1 MTIRVNC
8 PDCGQEYRL
17 SDSLAGKKAKCKAC
31 GGVVEIPAS
40 AEDHL
45 VDMDEPAPPKPAARK
60 PPTPPVPARPATS
73 AAAPPKPPPIP
84 KAAAAAPALPKISVS
99 CDMCFTDFQAKGELA
114 GKKAKCPECGEM
126 VSVPGGKP
134 KAKAKPKP
142 VEDDDDFA
150 DDVAFV
156 DDDEFEDDEPAPR
169 RSSSKGKDKKKK
181 SKGGRRS
188 NSEYFIDNIP
198 MPVLIG
204 GMWTM
209 IIVACVMLVV
219 FGKTN
224 RNGAAMAGAN
234 GLFDPPSVP
243 AATSGPATEPYNI
256 AAIPVPPLPEPGPL
270 MPSPTGGFVYS
281 EAQFTD
287 ASQPGGMMKVRLR
300 LPNGQHAAQSLGCIL
315 VGSAGTPMIW
325 GNGLA
330 GTDYYAETQPYI
342 TAGYAVCEYSMDGEF
357 DEENE
362 DETDTQLKIAYQKFT
377 ASCAGVVNVRNAV
390 EFVVAK
396 MPQINPNRI
405 YIAGHSSAGA
415 TALLAAAHEPR
426 IKACMAYAAPA
437 DILQR
442 QAEMLDEMDFSGFKP
457 DIREFLQRSSPMTH
471 VAKIQCPVFLFHASD
486 DSVVTLSES
495 QQMNKRLMDLG
506 RSVTLQIVPTGDHYV
521 AMTQQGLQTAVAWL
535 KQQPSEQPGGGAP
548 AGGQNLPAETQPTV
562 PMPGTGPIPGIT
574 PMPMPGVAMP

>member
-31 GGVVEIPAS
+31 GGVVAIPAS
-40 AEDHL
+40 ADDQLEDF
-45 VDMDEPAPPKPAARK
+45 DEPIPAKPVAKK
-60 PPTPPVPARPATS
+60 PSPPPVPSRPAAS
-73 AAAPPKPPPIP
+73 SAAPPKPPPIP
-84 KAAAAAPALPKISVS
+84 KAAAASALPKISVS

-126 VSVPGGKP
+126 VSVPGKS

-142 VEDDDDFA
+142 VEDDDDFV

-188 NSEYFIDNIP
+188 NSEYFIDNVP

-209 IIVACVMLVV
+209 IIIACALLVV
-219 FGKTN
+219 FGKSN
-224 RNGAAMAGAN
+224 GNGGAAMAGAN
-234 GLFDPPSVP
+234 GLFDPPAVS

-270 MPSPTGGFVYS
+270 LPGPTGGFFYS

-287 ASQPGGMMKVRLR
+287 ASQPGGMMKVRMR

-330 GTDYYAETQPYI
+330 GTDYYEETQPYI
-342 TAGYAVCEYSMDGEF
+342 TAGYAVCEYSMDGEY
-357 DEENE
+357 DEDNE
-362 DETDTQLKIAYQKFT
+362 DEGEAQLKIAYQKFA
-377 ASCAGVVNVRNAV
+377 ASCAGVVNVRNAID
-390 EFVVAK
+390 FVVAK

-415 TALLAAAHEPR
+415 TALLAAEHEPR
-426 IKACMAYAAPA
+426 IKACMAYAAPV
-437 DILQR
+437 DLLQR
-442 QAEMLDEMDFSGFKP
+442 QADMLSALNAAGFKP
-457 DIREFLQRSSPMTH
+457 DIREFLQRSSPLTH

-495 QQMNKRLMDLG
+495 QQMNKRLMELG
-506 RSVTLQIVPTGDHYV
+506 RSVTLQIVPTGDHYD
-521 AMTQQGLQTAVAWL
+521 AMTQQGLQTALAWL
-535 KQQPSEQPGGGAP
+535 KQQPTEQPGGGAP
-548 AGGQNLPAETQPTV
+548 AAGQAPPAAASAVT
-562 PMPGTGPIPGIT
+562 PMPGI
-574 PMPMPGVAMP
+574 PMPGVAAP

>member
-31 GGVVEIPAS
+31 GGAVLIPAS
-40 AEDHL
+40 ADDQL
-45 VDMDEPAPPKPAARK
+45 VDLDEPAPPKAAAKKPAAA
-60 PPTPPVPARPATS
+60 TVPPVPPRPAAT
-73 AAAPPKPPPIP
+73 PPKPPPIP
-84 KAAAAAPALPKISVS
+84 KPAAAAPALPKISVS
-99 CDMCFTDFQAKGELA
+99 CDMCFTDFQARGELA

-126 VSVPGGKP
+126 VSVPGAKP
-134 KAKAKPKP
+134 KAKPKPKP
-142 VEDDDDFA
+142 VEDEDDFD

-156 DDDEFEDDEPAPR
+156 DDDEFEDDEPPPR
-169 RSSSKGKDKKKK
+169 RGSSKGKAQKTK
-181 SKGGRRS
+181 SKTRRRS
-188 NSEYFIDNIP
+188 DSEYFIDNIP

-209 IIVACVMLVV
+209 IVIACVLLVV
-219 FGKTN
+219 FGKSN

-234 GLFDPPSVP
+234 GLFDPPSIP

-270 MPSPTGGFVYS
+270 LPSPTGGFVYS

-287 ASQPGGMMKVRLR
+287 PGQPGGITKVRMR

-330 GTDYYAETQPYI
+330 GVDYFAETQPYI
-342 TAGYAVCEYSMDGEF
+342 SAGYAVCEYSMDGEY
-357 DEENE
+357 DEDNE
-362 DETDTQLKIAYQKFT
+362 DENETQLKLAYQKFA
-377 ASCAGVVNVRNAV
+377 ASCAGVANVRNAV
-390 EFVVAK
+390 EFVLAK

-426 IKACMAYAAPA
+426 IKACIAYAAPA

-442 QAEMLDEMDFSGFKP
+442 QGEMLDEMDFSGFRP
-457 DIREFLQRSSPMTH
+457 DLREFLQRSSPITH
-471 VAKIQCPVFLFHASD
+471 VARIQCPVYLFHASD
-486 DSVVTLSES
+486 DSVVTISES
-495 QQMNKRLMDLG
+495 QTMNKRLMELG
-506 RSVTLQIVPTGDHYV
+506 RAGTLQIVPTGDHYDS
-521 AMTQQGLQTAVAWL
+521 MTQQGLPMAVAWL
-535 KQQPSEQPGGGAP
+535 KQLPSEQPDGGV
-548 AGGQNLPAETQPTV
+548 AEAASGTTQPLST
-562 PMPGTGPIPGIT
+562 PIPT
-574 PMPMPGVAMP
+574 MP